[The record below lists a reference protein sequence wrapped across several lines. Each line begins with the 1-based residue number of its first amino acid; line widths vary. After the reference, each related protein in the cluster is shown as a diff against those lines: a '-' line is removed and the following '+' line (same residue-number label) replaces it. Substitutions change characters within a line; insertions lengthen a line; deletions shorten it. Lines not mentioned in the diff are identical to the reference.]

1 MNATNKTQ
9 AAFPF
14 FFQNFSFSTWEII
27 LLVLPVVCVR
37 NMNRHR
43 RLEFLYI
50 YATAVLRL
58 CRGNTAVKIT
68 VLDSSPPALLVG
80 SATWS
85 DV

>member
-1 MNATNKTQ
+1 M
-9 AAFPF
+9 
-14 FFQNFSFSTWEII
+14 
-27 LLVLPVVCVR
+27 LPVVCVR

-43 RLEFLYI
+43 RLEFFYI